1 MKSLILKD
9 LYNIGHNAK
18 SMLLILLVF
27 AIGLIM
33 VSGVESYIISS
44 GVLCS
49 MMIVTTFTF
58 DDHCK
63 WSKYALVMPICKKDI
78 VKAKFIVLI
87 IFCIAGICVGTIFG
101 VAGGVAMHKMALSM
115 EGIVTMLFMGFVG
128 LIVSVIFGSMSIPLV
143 FKYGAEKGRM
153 LLLISFA
160 VPLGICFMVY
170 EILMMLGVKIT
181 DQLIFTILCASP
193 LIAAIWIYTMY
204 RIMQNVS
211 SLFFME
217 SKWYRIVRYGMR
229 NPYGSEALHVIL

>member
-204 RIMQNVS
+204 RRS
-211 SLFFME
+211 C
-217 SKWYRIVRYGMR
+217 RIFYKQEING
-229 NPYGSEALHVIL
+229 

>member
-1 MKSLILKD
+1 MKSLIIKD

-87 IFCIAGICVGTIFG
+87 IFCIAGICVGTVFG

-204 RIMQNVS
+204 RIS
-211 SLFFME
+211 C
-217 SKWYRIVRYGMR
+217 RIFYKQEING
-229 NPYGSEALHVIL
+229 

>member
-101 VAGGVAMHKMALSM
+101 VVGGVAMHKMALSM

-204 RIMQNVS
+204 RIS
-211 SLFFME
+211 C
-217 SKWYRIVRYGMR
+217 RIFYKQEING
-229 NPYGSEALHVIL
+229 

>member
-181 DQLIFTILCASP
+181 DQLIFTILC
-193 LIAAIWIYTMY
+193 
-204 RIMQNVS
+204 V
-211 SLFFME
+211 
-217 SKWYRIVRYGMR
+217 
-229 NPYGSEALHVIL
+229 LHVCVLVCICVYLCLCICMNICVCVCVSLDCGDLDLHNV

>member
-87 IFCIAGICVGTIFG
+87 IFCIAGICVGTVFG
-101 VAGGVAMHKMALSM
+101 VAGGMAMHKMALSM
-115 EGIVTMLFMGFVG
+115 EGIVTMFFMGFVG

-204 RIMQNVS
+204 RIS
-211 SLFFME
+211 C
-217 SKWYRIVRYGMR
+217 RIFYKQEING
-229 NPYGSEALHVIL
+229 

>member
-204 RIMQNVS
+204 RISCRIFYNTN
-211 SLFFME
+211 SLVFT
-217 SKWYRIVRYGMR
+217 YIVLNY
-229 NPYGSEALHVIL
+229 

>member
-204 RIMQNVS
+204 RIS
-211 SLFFME
+211 C
-217 SKWYRIVRYGMR
+217 RIFYKQEIQR
-229 NPYGSEALHVIL
+229 LKQH

>member
-204 RIMQNVS
+204 RIS
-211 SLFFME
+211 C
-217 SKWYRIVRYGMR
+217 RIFYQQEING
-229 NPYGSEALHVIL
+229 

>member
-87 IFCIAGICVGTIFG
+87 IFCIAGICVGTVFG
-101 VAGGVAMHKMALSM
+101 VAGGMAMHKVALSM
-115 EGIVTMLFMGFVG
+115 EGIVTMFFMGFVG

-204 RIMQNVS
+204 RIS
-211 SLFFME
+211 C
-217 SKWYRIVRYGMR
+217 RIFYKQEING
-229 NPYGSEALHVIL
+229 

>member
-101 VAGGVAMHKMALSM
+101 VAGGVAMHKMTLSM

-204 RIMQNVS
+204 RIS
-211 SLFFME
+211 C
-217 SKWYRIVRYGMR
+217 RIFYKQEING
-229 NPYGSEALHVIL
+229 

>member
-193 LIAAIWIYTMY
+193 LIPEIWIYTMY
-204 RIMQNVS
+204 RIS
-211 SLFFME
+211 C
-217 SKWYRIVRYGMR
+217 RIFYKQEING
-229 NPYGSEALHVIL
+229 

>member
-193 LIAAIWIYTMY
+193 LIAAIWIYIMY
-204 RIMQNVS
+204 RIS
-211 SLFFME
+211 
-217 SKWYRIVRYGMR
+217 YRIFYKQEING
-229 NPYGSEALHVIL
+229 

>member
-87 IFCIAGICVGTIFG
+87 IFCIAGICVGTVFG

-115 EGIVTMLFMGFVG
+115 EGIVTMLFIGFVG

-181 DQLIFTILCASP
+181 DQLIFTI
-193 LIAAIWIYTMY
+193 Y
-204 RIMQNVS
+204 
-211 SLFFME
+211 
-217 SKWYRIVRYGMR
+217 VRL
-229 NPYGSEALHVIL
+229 P

>member
-1 MKSLILKD
+1 MKSLIIKD

-33 VSGVESYIISS
+33 ASGVESYIISS

-87 IFCIAGICVGTIFG
+87 IFCIAGICVGTVFG

-204 RIMQNVS
+204 RIS
-211 SLFFME
+211 C
-217 SKWYRIVRYGMR
+217 RIFYKQEING
-229 NPYGSEALHVIL
+229 

>member
-115 EGIVTMLFMGFVG
+115 EGIVTMFFMGFVG

-204 RIMQNVS
+204 RIS
-211 SLFFME
+211 C
-217 SKWYRIVRYGMR
+217 RIFYKQEING
-229 NPYGSEALHVIL
+229 

>member
-78 VKAKFIVLI
+78 VKAKFIVFI

-204 RIMQNVS
+204 RIS
-211 SLFFME
+211 C
-217 SKWYRIVRYGMR
+217 RIFYKQEING
-229 NPYGSEALHVIL
+229 

>member
-204 RIMQNVS
+204 RISCRIFYKQEKTD
-211 SLFFME
+211 E
-217 SKWYRIVRYGMR
+217 SIG
-229 NPYGSEALHVIL
+229 

>member
-33 VSGVESYIISS
+33 ASGVESYIISS

-115 EGIVTMLFMGFVG
+115 EGIVTMLFMGFVR

-204 RIMQNVS
+204 RIS
-211 SLFFME
+211 C
-217 SKWYRIVRYGMR
+217 RIFYKQEING
-229 NPYGSEALHVIL
+229 

>member
-27 AIGLIM
+27 AIGLIRA
-33 VSGVESYIISS
+33 SGVESYIISS

-87 IFCIAGICVGTIFG
+87 IFCIAGICVGTVFG
-101 VAGGVAMHKMALSM
+101 VAGGMAMHKMALSM
-115 EGIVTMLFMGFVG
+115 EGIVTMFFMGFVG

-204 RIMQNVS
+204 RIS
-211 SLFFME
+211 C
-217 SKWYRIVRYGMR
+217 RIFYKQEING
-229 NPYGSEALHVIL
+229 

>member
-101 VAGGVAMHKMALSM
+101 VAGGVAMHKMTLSM

-204 RIMQNVS
+204 RMS
-211 SLFFME
+211 C
-217 SKWYRIVRYGMR
+217 RIFYKQEING
-229 NPYGSEALHVIL
+229 

>member
-87 IFCIAGICVGTIFG
+87 IFCIAGSCVGTIFG

-193 LIAAIWIYTMY
+193 LIAAILIYTMY
-204 RIMQNVS
+204 RIS
-211 SLFFME
+211 C
-217 SKWYRIVRYGMR
+217 RIFYKQEING
-229 NPYGSEALHVIL
+229 

>member
-193 LIAAIWIYTMY
+193 LITAIWIYTMY
-204 RIMQNVS
+204 RIS
-211 SLFFME
+211 CRIFFKQE
-217 SKWYRIVRYGMR
+217 ING
-229 NPYGSEALHVIL
+229 